1 MYTVTLFILLS
12 VAIMIVLIE
21 RIVVRPIRL
30 RLAEHAGAWA
40 GRSPFLVDYAQGVF
54 WLLSIML
61 ILRLFVVQ
69 PIYIQTNDMQPELS
83 RGDFTLLER
92 YAYGLVSPVSGRS
105 WWHWQEP
112 KINDLVAAF
121 DNKWL
126 VRRVIALPGDEITQL
141 HHVLYVNG
149 EAVDGVTLP
158 VDQKRAD
165 QYFIPA
171 EQVLL
176 VANTKAGVNL
186 VPRTAIIGRISPAFW

>member
-1 MYTVTLFILLS
+1 
-12 VAIMIVLIE
+12 MIVLIE

-40 GRSPFLVDYAQGVF
+40 SRPPFLVDYARGVF

-61 ILRLFVVQ
+61 ILRFFLVQ

-171 EQVLL
+171 EHVLL